1 MNDQPHIALHS
12 NDRVPQT
19 VALMVVLAAAMV
31 GTTVPTSLYT
41 EYGRVFGFSLLVV
54 TVVYSMYAAGVLVAL
69 VAFGTWSDVL
79 GRRPVLGLGVGFAA
93 ASDVAFLVAGNTAA
107 LLVARFIS
115 GLSAGVFISAGSI
128 AIIEMARGR
137 IAARAPLL
145 ATLSTVGGLGVGPIL
160 AAVMV
165 TYAPQPLR
173 TIYWVHL
180 ALMAIAAALVLAVP
194 ETRPRQREEHL
205 GVMTLNVPTE
215 VRDFFIRAS
224 LLGFAGFAVM
234 GLFASLAPTIAAQF
248 AGVTSVIGKALL
260 AATIMGGSLIGQLAG
275 RTLSDR
281 GSEVIAIALMLLG
294 MLLLVATFHYGHY
307 SLLAASGLIGGCG
320 QGVAFARGLSGIAV
334 GAPPAHKAGTTS
346 AYFFITYIA
355 ISVPVVAEG
364 FLVKALGVRTAGT
377 IFACVVSALA
387 LIAGVLIWLEH
398 IHEDHVHEGSIS

>member
-19 VALMVVLAAAMV
+19 VSLMVVLAAAMV

-79 GRRPVLGLGVGFAA
+79 GRRPVLGLGIGFAA
-93 ASDVAFLVAGNTAA
+93 ASDVAFLVAGNTTA

-194 ETRPRQREEHL
+194 ETRPRQRDEHL
-205 GVMTLNVPTE
+205 GAMTLNVPSE

-234 GLFASLAPTIAAQF
+234 AC
-248 AGVTSVIGKALL
+248 
-260 AATIMGGSLIGQLAG
+260 
-275 RTLSDR
+275 
-281 GSEVIAIALMLLG
+281 
-294 MLLLVATFHYGHY
+294 
-307 SLLAASGLIGGCG
+307 SLLWL
-320 QGVAFARGLSGIAV
+320 
-334 GAPPAHKAGTTS
+334 PPS
-346 AYFFITYIA
+346 RP
-355 ISVPVVAEG
+355 SS
-364 FLVKALGVRTAGT
+364 LG
-377 IFACVVSALA
+377 
-387 LIAGVLIWLEH
+387 
-398 IHEDHVHEGSIS
+398 